1 MSKRHPHAAL
11 SNAESNKFFKSP
23 NLQSFPN
30 RNFIAGPNQAA
41 LETSQE
47 SPTLTVAPQE
57 LAIATGEPREVTQQA
72 SSFRGTIPAVQTN
85 FPAMEISTHPSLDNS
100 ADQTGTNAHAEIF
113 PSTNGPCEHNQDSSA
128 NLPHF
133 NNQQLIN
140 NPAQQL
146 GIIAHAETFP
156 NNVGLGEQQQVPSAN
171 LLLQPNTQQP
181 TENSTEPG
189 INEHTETFPINGLGE
204 HVQDPS
210 ANIPQFN
217 NQQFIDSP
225 ANQFGINAHVE
236 TFPST
241 NGLSEHHQIPSANS
255 EPLTK
260 PANSQNH
267 SSAEDKMVLINIHPS
282 DHHDKWHSFTAVL
295 PVQFSH
301 PTIHLHAHTMMD
313 QISEPAIHRDI
324 DPATTSVTAIP
335 STPISPAIL
344 IWQLHP
350 PTIEEP
356 KAMESRNASRS
367 PDPLHTHCHVD
378 TPHPHHTD
386 THTSD
391 PHHSLL
397 HELLEPSAST
407 HECMYVYDR
416 AAQYDLQ
423 TAIQGTTKRHMIN
436 IERRTLRSIQD
447 TIANIILQTCLGD
460 PRDDPESV
468 YLPHDPHTSAIYLY
482 VRDLCRPLQA
492 QHDLDCA
499 PFLHSIVQLTHD
511 QLNPLHLHAHT
522 INDPDM
528 NSYHPT
534 ARLYTQSI
542 QRIISEHQKQMT
554 TVFTSFVTTYITSQ
568 RSHYHTDFFSVSPM
582 GHIRYHPN
590 SRTDHFLRPRTMD
603 EIQDI
608 SPNFFTLKE
617 YIANIIS
624 QQCHLLT
631 TEISHTV
638 ARHLRRWILD
648 LDHLSEHHGIPIPVP
663 PSSISSPDSPPSPYT
678 QGPSSCVTPTRTSP
692 PKPTPI
698 PNPPEPRTLTFP
710 PPAQPLGPPPM
721 AAPKP
726 KGTNKKPP
734 QNRSL
739 VPLNLVTPM
748 PSSPQVLPPGHTP
761 LAVSFPLPD
770 NTNIHTSPGLE
781 ILQYMT
787 YHLTGSTIFFA
798 EGFPLDITDPELD
811 NFLYF
816 MEEQLQI
823 GVDHNRTRFN
833 IRQQIN
839 QNTTITRLP
848 NNLFGTIIYM
858 TSDAATYTYGF
869 HHGYQQRLAFRI
881 IPLTYQRSYASNN
894 TRQAGYLTT
903 YISVHPIPDMGA
915 HTAEIAAD
923 QGSTPLALARMID
936 QIPGNRSG
944 SYNSSIPNIQA
955 KLNATFLL
963 LHRFSHR
970 WFPGRDFFLQLT
982 RTPANY
988 DSSPTPLVETILI
1001 IRVPRERTVSAGRPT
1016 YTINAA
1022 GLAEMRRAIGFGP
1035 QKQQRSIQ
1043 IQSDLIEL
1051 LDPVLRDAMRNSPPL
1066 LPHREHGHPRPF
1078 WLLSNI
1084 DPDIT
1089 LSQVLELLATYD
1101 AELADLTLAQGSTAP
1116 PPAIMD
1122 MINII
1127 ATAPAELLP
1136 ILPNRPN
1143 GRPPPPRTTSYLLLP
1158 RAGAIMVDP
1167 PPLMACL
1174 TQAGPF
1180 RTSARFEIR
1189 RDGFFMEDLRNL
1201 ARSSRGTEAPFAH
1214 PSIVTTAEYTT

>member
-1 MSKRHPHAAL
+1 MLKFIILASFSIVLFYSLIIQHTYNYYWQLARLNLGKKWARSASARTGVTPCQDPGGISPPCSKIFSWQPNCQIRKNKLYYQIILFSPTEFDNLNSIKKSKSKNNTVHQTSNFKSEMPHLNKSQKRQQKMSKRHPHAAL

-423 TAIQGTTKRHMIN
+423 TAIQGTTKWHMIN

-692 PKPTPI
+692 PKPTPV

-710 PPAQPLGPPPM
+710 P
-721 AAPKP
+721 
-726 KGTNKKPP
+726 
-734 QNRSL
+734 R
-739 VPLNLVTPM
+739 
-748 PSSPQVLPPGHTP
+748 PSHWV
-761 LAVSFPLPD
+761 
-770 NTNIHTSPGLE
+770 
-781 ILQYMT
+781 
-787 YHLTGSTIFFA
+787 
-798 EGFPLDITDPELD
+798 
-811 NFLYF
+811 
-816 MEEQLQI
+816 
-823 GVDHNRTRFN
+823 
-833 IRQQIN
+833 
-839 QNTTITRLP
+839 
-848 NNLFGTIIYM
+848 
-858 TSDAATYTYGF
+858 
-869 HHGYQQRLAFRI
+869 HH
-881 IPLTYQRSYASNN
+881 P
-894 TRQAGYLTT
+894 
-903 YISVHPIPDMGA
+903 
-915 HTAEIAAD
+915 
-923 QGSTPLALARMID
+923 
-936 QIPGNRSG
+936 
-944 SYNSSIPNIQA
+944 
-955 KLNATFLL
+955 
-963 LHRFSHR
+963 
-970 WFPGRDFFLQLT
+970 
-982 RTPANY
+982 
-988 DSSPTPLVETILI
+988 
-1001 IRVPRERTVSAGRPT
+1001 
-1016 YTINAA
+1016 
-1022 GLAEMRRAIGFGP
+1022 
-1035 QKQQRSIQ
+1035 
-1043 IQSDLIEL
+1043 
-1051 LDPVLRDAMRNSPPL
+1051 
-1066 LPHREHGHPRPF
+1066 
-1078 WLLSNI
+1078 
-1084 DPDIT
+1084 
-1089 LSQVLELLATYD
+1089 
-1101 AELADLTLAQGSTAP
+1101 
-1116 PPAIMD
+1116 
-1122 MINII
+1122 
-1127 ATAPAELLP
+1127 
-1136 ILPNRPN
+1136 
-1143 GRPPPPRTTSYLLLP
+1143 
-1158 RAGAIMVDP
+1158 
-1167 PPLMACL
+1167 
-1174 TQAGPF
+1174 
-1180 RTSARFEIR
+1180 
-1189 RDGFFMEDLRNL
+1189 
-1201 ARSSRGTEAPFAH
+1201 
-1214 PSIVTTAEYTT
+1214 